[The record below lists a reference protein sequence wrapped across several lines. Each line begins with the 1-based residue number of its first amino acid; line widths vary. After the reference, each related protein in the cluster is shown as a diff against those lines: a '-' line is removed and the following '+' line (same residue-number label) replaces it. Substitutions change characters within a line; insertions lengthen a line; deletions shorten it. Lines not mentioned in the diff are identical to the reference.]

1 LNKDVQGNKPAS
13 PRCAASGELLQRKPA
28 ALGSTKQL
36 VIQHKQTKL
45 RTTAAY
51 FRLSTRVDMQWVTLP
66 QLAPRVCECTP

>member
-28 ALGSTKQL
+28 
-36 VIQHKQTKL
+36 L